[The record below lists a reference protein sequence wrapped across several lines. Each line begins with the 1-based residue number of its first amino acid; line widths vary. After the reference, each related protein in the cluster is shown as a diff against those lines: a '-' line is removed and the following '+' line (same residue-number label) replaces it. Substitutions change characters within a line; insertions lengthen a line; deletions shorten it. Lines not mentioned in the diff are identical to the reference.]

1 MNDKLPG
8 SFVNITDKF
17 INYLPDLLA
26 GIVLLF
32 IGWFLGWFAKRV
44 IIQLAI
50 ILRLE
55 RFLIRF
61 RWGRDFSKGDVRYG
75 FYNFLGNITFFIIF
89 IIFVNNALSAWKLT
103 VLSDLMERG
112 ILFLPRLIIAL
123 ILFGFGWMISI
134 WASQSILKALRR
146 EDIPSSTLIANFI
159 KGVLIL
165 FFSAMALLELNIAR
179 EIVIIGF
186 ATVFITL
193 GIISVILTVS
203 GEKNILKKTS
213 EASDEE

>member
-8 SFVNITDKF
+8 SFVNLTDKF

-44 IIQLAI
+44 IIQLAV

-61 RWGRDFSKGDVRYG
+61 RWGRDFSKGDVRFG

-112 ILFLPRLIIAL
+112 ILFLPRIIIAL
-123 ILFGFGWMISI
+123 ILFGFGWLIST

-146 EDIPSSTLIANFI
+146 EDIPRSTLIANFI
-159 KGVLIL
+159 KGVLLL

-203 GEKNILKKTS
+203 GEKSIFKKTY
-213 EASDEE
+213 ETPEEE

>member
-8 SFVNITDKF
+8 SFVNLTDKF
-17 INYLPDLLA
+17 IGYLPDLLA

-44 IIQLAI
+44 IIQLAV

-61 RWGRDFSKGDVRYG
+61 RWGRDFSKGDVRFG
-75 FYNFLGNITFFIIF
+75 FYNFLGNIAFFIIF

-112 ILFLPRLIIAL
+112 ILFLPRIIIAL
-123 ILFGFGWMISI
+123 FLFGIGWLISI
-134 WASQSILKALRR
+134 WASQAILRALRR
-146 EDIPSSTLIANFI
+146 EDIPRSTLIANFI
-159 KGVLIL
+159 KGVLLL

-193 GIISVILTVS
+193 GIISVVLSVG
-203 GEKNILKKTS
+203 GERNIFKKTP
-213 EASDEE
+213 ETIEEE

>member
-8 SFVNITDKF
+8 SFVNLTDKF
-17 INYLPDLLA
+17 ISYLPDLLA

-44 IIQLAI
+44 IIQLAV

-55 RFLIRF
+55 RFLTRF

-75 FYNFLGNITFFIIF
+75 FYNFLGNIAFFIIF

-112 ILFLPRLIIAL
+112 ILFLPRIIIAF
-123 ILFGFGWMISI
+123 ILFGFGWLISI

-146 EDIPSSTLIANFI
+146 EDIPRSTLIANFI
-159 KGVLIL
+159 KGVLLL
-165 FFSAMALLELNIAR
+165 FFSAMALLELNIAQ

-193 GIISVILTVS
+193 GIISVILTVG
-203 GEKNILKKTS
+203 GERNIFKKTPDAS
-213 EASDEE
+213 EEE

>member
-89 IIFVNNALSAWKLT
+89 IIFVNNALSTWKLT

-134 WASQSILKALRR
+134 WASQSILRVLRR
-146 EDIPSSTLIANFI
+146 EDISNPNMIAIFI

-203 GEKNILKKTS
+203 GEKNILKKTP
-213 EASDEE
+213 ETSDEE

>member
-8 SFVNITDKF
+8 SFVNLTDKF
-17 INYLPDLLA
+17 IGYLPDLLA

-44 IIQLAI
+44 IIQLAV

-61 RWGRDFSKGDVRYG
+61 RWGRDFSKGDVRFG
-75 FYNFLGNITFFIIF
+75 FYNFLGNIAFFIIF
-89 IIFVNNALSAWKLT
+89 IIFVNNALSAWKLG

-112 ILFLPRLIIAL
+112 ILFLPRIIIAL
-123 ILFGFGWMISI
+123 ILFGIGWLISI
-134 WASQSILKALRR
+134 WASQAILRALRR
-146 EDIPSSTLIANFI
+146 EDIPRSTLIANFI
-159 KGVLIL
+159 KGVLLL

-186 ATVFITL
+186 ATVFISL

-203 GEKNILKKTS
+203 GERSIFKKTP
-213 EASDEE
+213 ETTEEE

>member
-8 SFVNITDKF
+8 SFVNLTDKF
-17 INYLPDLLA
+17 IGYLPDLLA

-44 IIQLAI
+44 IIQLAV

-61 RWGRDFSKGDVRYG
+61 RWGRDFSKGDVRFG
-75 FYNFLGNITFFIIF
+75 FYNFLGNIAFFIIF
-89 IIFVNNALSAWKLT
+89 IIFVNNALSAWKLS

-112 ILFLPRLIIAL
+112 ILFLPRIIIAL
-123 ILFGFGWMISI
+123 ILFGIGWLISI
-134 WASQSILKALRR
+134 WASQAILRALRR
-146 EDIPSSTLIANFI
+146 EDIPRSTLIANFI
-159 KGVLIL
+159 KGVLLL

-186 ATVFITL
+186 ATVFISL

-203 GEKNILKKTS
+203 GERSIFKKTP
-213 EASDEE
+213 ETTEEE

>member
-8 SFVNITDKF
+8 SFVNLTDKF
-17 INYLPDLLA
+17 IGYLPDLLA

-44 IIQLAI
+44 IIQLAV

-61 RWGRDFSKGDVRYG
+61 RWGRDFSKGDVRFG
-75 FYNFLGNITFFIIF
+75 FYNFLGNIAFFIIF

-112 ILFLPRLIIAL
+112 ILFLPRIIIAL
-123 ILFGFGWMISI
+123 ILFGIGWLISI
-134 WASQSILKALRR
+134 WASQAILRALRR
-146 EDIPSSTLIANFI
+146 EDIPRSTLIANFI
-159 KGVLIL
+159 KGVLLL

-186 ATVFITL
+186 ATVFISL

-203 GEKNILKKTS
+203 GERSIFKKTP
-213 EASDEE
+213 ETTEEE

>member
-89 IIFVNNALSAWKLT
+89 IIFVNNALSTWKLT

-134 WASQSILKALRR
+134 WASQTILRVLRR
-146 EDIPSSTLIANFI
+146 EDISNPNMIANFI

-203 GEKNILKKTS
+203 GEKNILKKTP
-213 EASDEE
+213 ETSDEE

>member
-1 MNDKLPG
+1 
-8 SFVNITDKF
+8 
-17 INYLPDLLA
+17 
-26 GIVLLF
+26 
-32 IGWFLGWFAKRV
+32 
-44 IIQLAI
+44 
-50 ILRLE
+50 
-55 RFLIRF
+55 
-61 RWGRDFSKGDVRYG
+61 KGDVRYG

-89 IIFVNNALSAWKLT
+89 IIFVNNALSTWKLT

-134 WASQSILKALRR
+134 WASQSILRVLRR
-146 EDIPSSTLIANFI
+146 EDISNPNMIANFI

-203 GEKNILKKTS
+203 GEKNILKKTP
-213 EASDEE
+213 ETSDEE

>member
-89 IIFVNNALSAWKLT
+89 IIFVNNALSTWKLT

-134 WASQSILKALRR
+134 WASQSILRVLRR
-146 EDIPSSTLIANFI
+146 EDISNPNMIANFI

-203 GEKNILKKTS
+203 GEKNILKKTP
-213 EASDEE
+213 ETSDEE

>member
-8 SFVNITDKF
+8 SFVNLTDKF
-17 INYLPDLLA
+17 IGYLPDLLA

-44 IIQLAI
+44 IIQLAV

-61 RWGRDFSKGDVRYG
+61 RWGRDFSKGDVRFG
-75 FYNFLGNITFFIIF
+75 FYNFLGNIAFFIIF
-89 IIFVNNALSAWKLT
+89 IIFVNNALSAWKLS

-112 ILFLPRLIIAL
+112 ILFLPRIIIAL
-123 ILFGFGWMISI
+123 ILFGIGWLISI
-134 WASQSILKALRR
+134 WASQAILRALRR
-146 EDIPSSTLIANFI
+146 EDIPRSTLIANFI
-159 KGVLIL
+159 KGVLLL

-193 GIISVILTVS
+193 GIISVVLAVG
-203 GEKNILKKTS
+203 GERNIFKKTP
-213 EASDEE
+213 ETIEEE

>member
-193 GIISVILTVS
+193 GIISVILAVS

>member
-8 SFVNITDKF
+8 SFVNLTDKF
-17 INYLPDLLA
+17 IGYLPDLLA

-44 IIQLAI
+44 IIQLAV

-61 RWGRDFSKGDVRYG
+61 RWGRDFSKGDVRFG
-75 FYNFLGNITFFIIF
+75 FYNFLGNIAFFIIF
-89 IIFVNNALSAWKLT
+89 IIFVNNALSAWKLS

-112 ILFLPRLIIAL
+112 ILFLPRIIIAL
-123 ILFGFGWMISI
+123 ILFGIGWLISI
-134 WASQSILKALRR
+134 WASQAILRALRR
-146 EDIPSSTLIANFI
+146 EDIPRSTLIANFI
-159 KGVLIL
+159 KGVLLL

-193 GIISVILTVS
+193 GIISVVLAVG
-203 GEKNILKKTS
+203 GERNIFKKTP
-213 EASDEE
+213 ETTEEE

>member
-8 SFVNITDKF
+8 SFVNLTDKF
-17 INYLPDLLA
+17 IGYLPDLLA

-44 IIQLAI
+44 IIQLAV

-61 RWGRDFSKGDVRYG
+61 RWGRDFSKGDVRFG
-75 FYNFLGNITFFIIF
+75 FYNFLGNIAFFIIF

-112 ILFLPRLIIAL
+112 ILFLPRIIIAL
-123 ILFGFGWMISI
+123 ILFGIGWLISI
-134 WASQSILKALRR
+134 WASQAILRALRR
-146 EDIPSSTLIANFI
+146 EDIPRSTLIANFI
-159 KGVLIL
+159 KGVLLL

-193 GIISVILTVS
+193 GIISVVLTVS
-203 GEKNILKKTS
+203 GERNIFKKVS
-213 EASDEE
+213 ETPEEE

>member
-8 SFVNITDKF
+8 SFVNLTDKF
-17 INYLPDLLA
+17 IGYLPDLLA

-44 IIQLAI
+44 IIQLAV

-61 RWGRDFSKGDVRYG
+61 RWGRDFSKGDVRFG
-75 FYNFLGNITFFIIF
+75 FYNFLGNIAFFIIF
-89 IIFVNNALSAWKLT
+89 IIFVNNALSAWKLS

-112 ILFLPRLIIAL
+112 ILFLPRIIIAL
-123 ILFGFGWMISI
+123 ILFGIGWLISI
-134 WASQSILKALRR
+134 WASQAILRALRR
-146 EDIPSSTLIANFI
+146 EDIPRSTLIANFI
-159 KGVLIL
+159 KGVLLL

-193 GIISVILTVS
+193 GIISVVLSVG
-203 GEKNILKKTS
+203 GERNIFKKTP
-213 EASDEE
+213 ETIEEE

>member
-8 SFVNITDKF
+8 SFVNLTDKF
-17 INYLPDLLA
+17 IGYLPDLLA

-44 IIQLAI
+44 IIQLAV

-61 RWGRDFSKGDVRYG
+61 RWGRDFSKGDVRFG
-75 FYNFLGNITFFIIF
+75 FYNFLGNIAFFIIF

-112 ILFLPRLIIAL
+112 ILFLPRIIIAL
-123 ILFGFGWMISI
+123 ILFGIGWLISI
-134 WASQSILKALRR
+134 WASQAILRALRR
-146 EDIPSSTLIANFI
+146 EDIPRSTLIANFI
-159 KGVLIL
+159 KGVLLL

-193 GIISVILTVS
+193 GIISVVLAVG
-203 GEKNILKKTS
+203 GERNIFKKTP
-213 EASDEE
+213 ETIEEE

>member
-8 SFVNITDKF
+8 SFVNLTDKF
-17 INYLPDLLA
+17 IGYLPDLLA

-44 IIQLAI
+44 IIQLAV

-61 RWGRDFSKGDVRYG
+61 RWGRDFSKGDVRFG
-75 FYNFLGNITFFIIF
+75 FYNFLGNIAFFIIF

-112 ILFLPRLIIAL
+112 ILFLPRIIIAL
-123 ILFGFGWMISI
+123 ILFGIGWLISI
-134 WASQSILKALRR
+134 WASQAILRALRR
-146 EDIPSSTLIANFI
+146 EDIPRSTLIANFI
-159 KGVLIL
+159 KGVLLL

-193 GIISVILTVS
+193 GIISVVLTVG
-203 GEKNILKKTS
+203 GEKSIIKKTP
-213 EASDEE
+213 EAPEEE

>member
-8 SFVNITDKF
+8 SFVNLTDKF
-17 INYLPDLLA
+17 IGYLPDLLA

-44 IIQLAI
+44 IIQLAV

-61 RWGRDFSKGDVRYG
+61 RWGRDFSKGDVRFG
-75 FYNFLGNITFFIIF
+75 FYNFLGNIAFFIIF
-89 IIFVNNALSAWKLT
+89 IIFVNNALSAWKLS

-112 ILFLPRLIIAL
+112 ILFLPRIIIAL
-123 ILFGFGWMISI
+123 ILFGIGWLISI
-134 WASQSILKALRR
+134 WASQAILRALRR
-146 EDIPSSTLIANFI
+146 EDIPRSTLIANFI
-159 KGVLIL
+159 KGVLLL

-186 ATVFITL
+186 ATVFISL

-203 GEKNILKKTS
+203 GERSIFKKTP
-213 EASDEE
+213 ETIEEE

>member
-8 SFVNITDKF
+8 SFVNLTDKF
-17 INYLPDLLA
+17 IGYLPDLLA

-44 IIQLAI
+44 IIQLAV

-61 RWGRDFSKGDVRYG
+61 RWGRDFSKGDVRFG
-75 FYNFLGNITFFIIF
+75 FYNFLGNIAFFIIF

-112 ILFLPRLIIAL
+112 ILFLPRIIIAL
-123 ILFGFGWMISI
+123 ILFGIGWLISI
-134 WASQSILKALRR
+134 WASQAILRALRR
-146 EDIPSSTLIANFI
+146 EDIPRSTLIANFI
-159 KGVLIL
+159 KGVLLL

-193 GIISVILTVS
+193 GIISVVLSVG
-203 GEKNILKKTS
+203 GERNIFKKTP
-213 EASDEE
+213 ETIEEE